1 MNATME
7 ARITM
12 TVSAPTAVP
21 GRLPAGYND
30 SGRQEVLQWQ
40 VVRQRLEQAK
50 HFWFSTA
57 DDSGMPHARP
67 IWGAWVDNTLY
78 ADGGVA
84 VTRWG
89 RDLLANPRTQVHL
102 ESATEVVI
110 IDGIFSQHNDLGPE
124 AFARVQA
131 SYLARYGD
139 YQPES
144 ADGLFMIIPR
154 TVLAWSAFPA
164 DVTRF
169 QFSRS

>member
-57 DDSGMPHARP
+57 DDSGTPHARP

-78 ADGGVA
+78 AG
-84 VTRWG
+84 
-89 RDLLANPRTQVHL
+89 
-102 ESATEVVI
+102 
-110 IDGIFSQHNDLGPE
+110 FS
-124 AFARVQA
+124 
-131 SYLARYGD
+131 
-139 YQPES
+139 S
-144 ADGLFMIIPR
+144 ADHDHGRSRRRHWYGVVVDTLISPDRSRIGR
-154 TVLAWSAFPA
+154 ENSVESLCSKVLPIRSADRA
-164 DVTRF
+164 RAAVSAR
-169 QFSRS
+169 